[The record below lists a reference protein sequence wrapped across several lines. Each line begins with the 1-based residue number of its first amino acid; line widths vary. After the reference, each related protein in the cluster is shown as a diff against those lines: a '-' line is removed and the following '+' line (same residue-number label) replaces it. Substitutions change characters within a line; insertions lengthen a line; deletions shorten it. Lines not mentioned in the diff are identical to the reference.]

1 MGLVQVLSKMGR
13 SSDDSLVPKHM
24 AADMEQERRWEE
36 EEEEDD
42 DDLWMSGRWQMELSG
57 SSALHPATM
66 TLSF

>member
-1 MGLVQVLSKMGR
+1 MGLVQFLSKMGY

-36 EEEEDD
+36 EEDD
-42 DDLWMSGRWQMELSG
+42 NDLWMSGRWLMELSG

-66 TLSF
+66 MSSF

>member
-1 MGLVQVLSKMGR
+1 MGLLQFLSKMGR

-36 EEEEDD
+36 EEDD

-66 TLSF
+66 TPSF